1 MPNLNLKPEKQHS
14 IEIGLDMRFLK
25 NRLGFD
31 FAWYKTNTKNQIL
44 ALPIASES
52 GVSKRW
58 INAGD
63 IQNKGIELLITGTPI
78 ETKDWRWDL
87 SFNLTRNRNKIVSLF
102 EGVEK
107 YQLVGGGT
115 DTQAWATV
123 GGAYGDIYTSYAYT
137 LNDKGEKLLNA
148 DGSYPRSNK
157 SEKIGSLQPKFL
169 WGANTSVSWKGI
181 TLNAVIDA
189 RFGGDIFSA
198 SYYYGMNSGN
208 IKSSLAGR
216 DTQYGGLPR
225 TLADGRT
232 VNDGVIPEGV
242 FMPGTEIKGV
252 DVSGMSYQAAYEQG
266 LVEPLSAYK
275 YYDNV
280 YSWSGGIRSEGI
292 HKCSWVAL
300 RELSVHWQLPKK
312 WVNKAYIQNASVGL
326 MARNLGFLY
335 NSLPDNIH
343 PEGLNTS
350 YSSEYMESG
359 GAVFSRN
366 IGFSVNVSF

>member
-1 MPNLNLKPEKQHS
+1 MP
-14 IEIGLDMRFLK
+14 
-25 NRLGFD
+25 
-31 FAWYKTNTKNQIL
+31 
-44 ALPIASES
+44 
-52 GVSKRW
+52 VS
-58 INAGD
+58 
-63 IQNKGIELLITGTPI
+63 
-78 ETKDWRWDL
+78 
-87 SFNLTRNRNKIVSLF
+87 V
-102 EGVEK
+102 V
-107 YQLVGGGT
+107 
-115 DTQAWATV
+115 
-123 GGAYGDIYTSYAYT
+123 TS
-137 LNDKGEKLLNA
+137 
-148 DGSYPRSNK
+148 
-157 SEKIGSLQPKFL
+157 
-169 WGANTSVSWKGI
+169 
-181 TLNAVIDA
+181 
-189 RFGGDIFSA
+189 SA

-242 FMPGTEIKGV
+242 FMPGTEIKGQ
-252 DVSGMSYQAAYEQG
+252 DVSGMSYQAAYEKG

-280 YSWSGGIRSEGI
+280 YSWSGGIREEGI
-292 HKCSWVAL
+292 HKCSWIAL
-300 RELSVHWQLPKK
+300 REVSVHWQLPKK
-312 WVNKAYIQNASVGL
+312 WVEKAYMQNVSVGL

-343 PEGLNTS
+343 PEGLNTT